1 MNSIN
6 KPTCSLKASTAVAA
20 ILLAFVQISCDGI
33 TRNPVSSIDSRTDV
47 PEASQY
53 SQHAHHA
60 ERPVSGNCETTFDP
74 ATFLRPPAVFS
85 QTDTGS
91 CRMTHLGLTDFF
103 SLKEI
108 DFAAGTQKTTEAYFT
123 AANGDILYAT
133 GEGFS
138 SPGQPGTIHF
148 NSVLTFSG
156 GTGRFSSATGS
167 VHVEGTADV
176 INRMATFRLYDGVIS
191 YNASDRNK

>member
-1 MNSIN
+1 MNTTN
-6 KPTCSLKASTAVAA
+6 KPTCHLKASAA
-20 ILLAFVQISCDGI
+20 IAAFLLALNLISCDGI
-33 TRNPVSSIDSRTDV
+33 SQNPVSSIDSRTDV
-47 PEASQY
+47 TASSRY

-60 ERPVSGNCETTFDP
+60 ELPFSGNCETTFDP

-91 CRMTHLGLTDFF
+91 CRLTHLGLSDFF

-133 GEGFS
+133 GDGFS
-138 SPGQPGTIHF
+138 SPGQPGTVHF
-148 NSVLTFSG
+148 NAVLTFSG

-167 VHVEGTADV
+167 VHVEGTADI

-191 YNASDRNK
+191 YSASDRNK